1 MACLNVFLALQFCL
15 IPSVPLASLSP
26 SLSLACWNR
35 SSLPFLSS
43 SSFLFCHLGN
53 SLLLTL
59 QSFIWKLIILVCFP
73 VRFGSLLH
81 CIFFNISKSFLNLP
95 TIICPFVS
103 LVYLSNFF
111 LGLLLCLSFLCHLL
125 LVHSLDSSYYTFT
138 RRWKHWYQQVL
149 EFLLGFLNLHFDT
162 SHARSSA
169 W

>member
-1 MACLNVFLALQFCL
+1 MVCLNVFLALQFCL

-26 SLSLACWNR
+26 SLSLACWKG

-43 SSFLFCHLGN
+43 SSFLCCHLGN

-73 VRFGSLLH
+73 VRFGSLLQ
-81 CIFFNISKSFLNLP
+81 CLFSNISKSFLNLP

-103 LVYLSNFF
+103 LVYLSKFS

-125 LVHSLDSSYYTFT
+125 LAHSRDFSYYTFT
-138 RRWKHWYQQVL
+138 RRWKHWYQKVL
-149 EFLLGFLNLHFDT
+149 EFLLGFLHLHFDT
-162 SHARSSA
+162 SHARSSP